1 MGCITPANGPI
12 RLPRGQKLQTYAV
25 AIIVYPGH
33 AETTGHGRQ
42 PCRDAANAADSEN
55 WRCDT
60 GTLYADLHVSAVSVV
75 PAGGYL
81 AYQGS
86 PTGDTASIVVDI
98 PRAIL
103 AVSRVREYR

>member
-1 MGCITPANGPI
+1 MPGRGGRDSQWDTGVAT
-12 RLPRGQKLQTYAV
+12 LPPRAYQ
-25 AIIVYPGH
+25 
-33 AETTGHGRQ
+33 
-42 PCRDAANAADSEN
+42 DAFSDAADSEN

-60 GTLYADLHVSAVSVV
+60 GTLYADLRVSAVSVV

-103 AVSRVREYR
+103 AVSGTH